1 MRRGSKPRYNSYGWR
16 AKTCLIRNLERPDV
30 IKRAKEDGPR
40 RLSLRILPRGLWP
53 LLRRW
58 PREESA
64 FKREATLRELR
75 VWDRGPRDG
84 CKDPG
89 RLGPWAEGHNSP
101 YTPPVGCVHPVEHPE
116 KQGGR
121 MLSCENIP
129 AHRPPS
135 TLPNLWAQ
143 TSDSHLRVLRLEVYF
158 LSFPSFCGGTQ
169 SQLAGQQA

>member
-1 MRRGSKPRYNSYGWR
+1 M
-16 AKTCLIRNLERPDV
+16 
-30 IKRAKEDGPR
+30 
-40 RLSLRILPRGLWP
+40 
-53 LLRRW
+53 
-58 PREESA
+58 
-64 FKREATLRELR
+64 
-75 VWDRGPRDG
+75 WDCGPRDG

-101 YTPPVGCVHPVEHPE
+101 YTPPVGRVRPVGHPE

-143 TSDSHLRVLRLEVYF
+143 TSDSHLRVLRPEVYF

-169 SQLAGQQA
+169 SQLAGRSAGLAPQSRESAAGNLKLFLNCPRLVRIRPGAVTFLFFQINFALQLS